1 MVKVEFLGPINKESI
16 DLDIKNLSELS
27 NILKN
32 DEKIS
37 SWLETC
43 AVAVND
49 TLVFSKNFELKSGDK
64 ISWISRAVALAAR
77 CLSEPC
83 SSGAP
88 SIPSSPGRLCG
99 ATAHAR
105 QSSCC
110 WAAKQASSSA
120 TKARLALK
128 ARHSRRR
135 SYRACAAGSALSIA
149 PAWCRRR

>member
-1 MVKVEFLGPINKESI
+1 MNEGEKVRYGGVIEGDWSI

-64 ISWISRAVALAAR
+64 ISLLPPV
-77 CLSEPC
+77 
-83 SSGAP
+83 
-88 SIPSSPGRLCG
+88 CG
-99 ATAHAR
+99 
-105 QSSCC
+105 
-110 WAAKQASSSA
+110 
-120 TKARLALK
+120 
-128 ARHSRRR
+128 
-135 SYRACAAGSALSIA
+135 G
-149 PAWCRRR
+149 